1 MIAHFN
7 RDFFSTDQTFSI
19 IGSGEIGGKASGLAF
34 FREKI
39 RARLGA
45 TSSPAISVDVPR
57 LAIVATNV
65 FDAFVKR
72 NSIDPASLEGLA
84 DDRIAHLFQRAEMP
98 AEVVG
103 DLRGLIASV
112 HTPLAVRSSSLLEDA
127 RERPFA
133 GVYATKMTPNNQPEA
148 DARFR
153 RLVEAIKF
161 VYASTFFEGARSYR
175 RAAGIAEGTEKMAV
189 VIQEVVGS
197 RRGDHYY
204 PEISGVARSY
214 NYYPSGHARPADGV
228 VELALG
234 LGKTIVDGE
243 GGWSYSPAFPKA
255 PPPYN
260 TIDELLKQSQ
270 THFWAVNMGKPGAY
284 DPLRETE
291 YLVHLDL
298 KDAEAEGSL
307 RFVASTFDPSSN
319 RLSPGVS
326 IRGPRLLNFAPI
338 LVHNQVPVN
347 GAVKE
352 LLAACTDAAATPVE
366 VELAVTIESTP
377 RIGFLQVRPML
388 MPCERITID
397 DSEMH
402 CAEVV
407 VSSDKLLGNGMLESI
422 ADVVY
427 VKPESFDAAA
437 TEAIALELDQ
447 INRQL
452 LAAHRPYLLIG
463 FGRWG
468 TSDPRG
474 GIPVKWGQISGAKVI
489 VESTA
494 AGMGAD
500 LSQGSHFF
508 HNLTSFG
515 VIYFSIRQGDA
526 AHRIDWDWLATRTAA
541 AESRFLRHIQL
552 RCPLVI
558 KADGINRRGV
568 VRRRS

>member
-1 MIAHFN
+1 MISHFD
-7 RDFFSTDQTFSI
+7 RDFFTTDLNFAV

-45 TSSPAISVDVPR
+45 ASPPGISVDVPR
-57 LAIVATNV
+57 LAIVATDV

-84 DDRIAHLFQRAEMP
+84 DDRIAHLFQRGEMP
-98 AEVVG
+98 AEIVG

-127 RERPFA
+127 RARPFA

-148 DARFR
+148 DTRFR

-161 VYASTFFEGARSYR
+161 VYASTFFAGARSYR
-175 RAAGIAEGTEKMAV
+175 GAAGIEEGTEKMAV

-214 NYYPSGHARPADGV
+214 NYYPSGHARPEDGV

-255 PPPYN
+255 PRPYN
-260 TIDELLKQSQ
+260 TIGELLRQTQ
-270 THFWAVNMGKPGAY
+270 THYWAVNMGRPGAY

-307 RFVASTFDPSSN
+307 RFVASTFDPNSN
-319 RLSPGVS
+319 RVSPG
-326 IRGPRLLNFAPI
+326 IAARGPRLLNFASV
-338 LVHNQVPVN
+338 LVHNQVPLN
-347 GAVKE
+347 AAVKE
-352 LLAACTDAAATPVE
+352 LLAVCTEAAATPVE
-366 VELAVTIESTP
+366 IELAVTIEPTP

-388 MPCERITID
+388 MPSEKIRID
-397 DSEMH
+397 ESEMQ
-402 CAEVV
+402 CPEVV
-407 VSSDKLLGNGMLESI
+407 VSSDKLLGNGILENI

-427 VKPESFDAAA
+427 VKPESFDADS

-447 INRQL
+447 VNRQL
-452 LAAHRPYLLIG
+452 LAAHLPYVLIG

-489 VESTA
+489 VESSV

-515 VIYFSIRQGDA
+515 VIYFSIRQGDP
-526 AHRIDWDWLATRTAA
+526 AHRIDWDWLAAQA
-541 AESRFLRHIQL
+541 PESESRFLRHVHL
-552 RCPLVI
+552 PRPLII
-558 KADGINRRGV
+558 KADGINRLGV
-568 VRRRS
+568 VRRPG